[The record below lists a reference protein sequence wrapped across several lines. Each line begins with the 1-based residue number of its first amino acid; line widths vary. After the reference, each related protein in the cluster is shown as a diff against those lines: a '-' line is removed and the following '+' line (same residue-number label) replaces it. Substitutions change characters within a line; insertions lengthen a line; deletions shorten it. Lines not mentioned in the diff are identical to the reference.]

1 MTYKENFEGL
11 IEFIKACYEAEVFQN
26 DTINDHYS
34 GHMTSNDVIKING
47 QCFKMKQR
55 EVGLPYVVEPSPE
68 FEKIKKDKKN
78 KQRYFIEKLKKDEI
92 VPDIMECLVNKKKI
106 DFDYLIA
113 IIDIYTDWGAF
124 TLEDKHIVVQELLFL
139 AERLNLRR

>member
-1 MTYKENFEGL
+1 MTYKENFKGL
-11 IEFIKACYEAEVFQN
+11 VEFIKACYEAEVFQN
-26 DTINDHYS
+26 ET
-34 GHMTSNDVIKING
+34 MTSNDVIKING

-78 KQRYFIEKLKKDEI
+78 KQKYFIEKLKKDEI
-92 VPDIMECLVNKKKI
+92 VPEVMKSIVNKKKI
-106 DFDYLIA
+106 SFDYLIA

-124 TLEDKHIVVQELLFL
+124 TVEDKPIVVQELLFL
-139 AERLNLRR
+139 TERLLTK

>member
-1 MTYKENFEGL
+1 MTYKENFKNL
-11 IEFIKACYEAEVFQN
+11 IEFIKACYEAEVIQN
-26 DTINDHYS
+26 ET
-34 GHMTSNDVIKING
+34 MTSLDVIKING

-124 TLEDKHIVVQELLFL
+124 TVEDKPIVVLELLFL
-139 AERLNLRR
+139 AERLKLKLNLKLEN

>member
-1 MTYKENFEGL
+1 MTYKENFKNL

-26 DTINDHYS
+26 ET
-34 GHMTSNDVIKING
+34 MTSLDVIKING

-78 KQRYFIEKLKKDEI
+78 KQKYFIEKLKKDEI
-92 VPDIMECLVNKKKI
+92 VPVIMECLVNKKKI

-124 TLEDKHIVVQELLFL
+124 TVEDKPIVVLELLFL
-139 AERLNLRR
+139 AERLKLKLNLKLEN

>member
-1 MTYKENFEGL
+1 MTYKENFKGL
-11 IEFIKACYEAEVFQN
+11 VEFIKACYEAEVFQK
-26 DTINDHYS
+26 DT
-34 GHMTSNDVIKING
+34 IKING

-78 KQRYFIEKLKKDEI
+78 RQRYFIEKLKKDEI
-92 VPDIMECLVNKKKI
+92 VPEVMKSIVNKSKI

-113 IIDIYTDWGAF
+113 IIDIYIDWGAF
-124 TLEDKHIVVQELLFL
+124 TLEDKPIVVQELLFL
-139 AERLNLRR
+139 EERLNLNLKLES

>member
-1 MTYKENFEGL
+1 MTYKENFKNL

-26 DTINDHYS
+26 ETLNDHYS

-55 EVGLPYVVEPSPE
+55 KVNLPYVVESSSE
-68 FEKIKKDKKN
+68 FEKIKKDKKD

-106 DFDYLIA
+106 DFAYLIA

-124 TLEDKHIVVQELLFL
+124 TLEDKPIVVLELLFL
-139 AERLNLRR
+139 AERLKTK

>member
-1 MTYKENFEGL
+1 MTYKENFKNL

-26 DTINDHYS
+26 ETL
-34 GHMTSNDVIKING
+34 KING

-55 EVGLPYVVEPSPE
+55 KVSLPYVVEPSPE
-68 FEKIKKDKKN
+68 FGKIKKDKKN
-78 KQRYFIEKLKKDEI
+78 KQKYFIEKLKKDEI
-92 VPDIMECLVNKKKI
+92 VPDIMECLVDKKKI
-106 DFDYLIA
+106 SFDYLIA

-124 TLEDKHIVVQELLFL
+124 TLEDKPIVVQELLFL

>member
-1 MTYKENFEGL
+1 MTYKENFKNL

-26 DTINDHYS
+26 ET
-34 GHMTSNDVIKING
+34 MTSNDVIKING

-78 KQRYFIEKLKKDEI
+78 RQKYFIEKLKKDEI

-106 DFDYLIA
+106 DFAYLIA

-124 TLEDKHIVVQELLFL
+124 TVEDKPIVVLELLFL
-139 AERLNLRR
+139 AERLKLKLNLKLEN

>member
-1 MTYKENFEGL
+1 MTYKENFKNL

-26 DTINDHYS
+26 ET
-34 GHMTSNDVIKING
+34 MTSNDVIKING

-106 DFDYLIA
+106 DFAYLIA

-124 TLEDKHIVVQELLFL
+124 TVEGKPIVVLELLFL
-139 AERLNLRR
+139 AERLKLKLKLEN

>member
-1 MTYKENFEGL
+1 MTYKENFKNL

-26 DTINDHYS
+26 ET
-34 GHMTSNDVIKING
+34 MTSNDVIKING

-55 EVGLPYVVEPSPE
+55 EVGLPYVVEPSLE

-78 KQRYFIEKLKKDEI
+78 RQRYFIEKLKKDEI
-92 VPDIMECLVNKKKI
+92 VPEVMKSIVNKSKI

-124 TLEDKHIVVQELLFL
+124 TVEDKPIVVQELLFL
-139 AERLNLRR
+139 TERLLTK

>member
-1 MTYKENFEGL
+1 MTYKENFKNL
-11 IEFIKACYEAEVFQN
+11 IEFIKACYEAEVIQN
-26 DTINDHYS
+26 ETL
-34 GHMTSNDVIKING
+34 KING

-55 EVGLPYVVEPSPE
+55 KVGLPYVVEPSPE

-92 VPDIMECLVNKKKI
+92 VPEVMECLVNKKKI
-106 DFDYLIA
+106 DFAYLIA

-124 TLEDKHIVVQELLFL
+124 TVDDKPIVVLELLFL
-139 AERLNLRR
+139 AERLKTK